1 MNKYRQ
7 DNTQLTASHRGT
19 CGGSI
24 LGLHHEAGAQK
35 LDGRMEDAETTGGG
49 VGDIF
54 AIIHSTG
61 MRKLH

>member
-1 MNKYRQ
+1 MNKYQQ
-7 DNTQLTASHRGT
+7 DNTPLTASHRGT

-35 LDGRMEDAETTGGG
+35 LNGRMEDAETTQGG

-54 AIIHSTG
+54 TIIHSTG
-61 MRKLH
+61 M